1 MEMKKM
7 CVSLTVAESKRLIA
21 KGVAASDTVQNAMKN
36 GTVAVAK
43 GTTNSYVVE
52 EITGESIKRTDYCTG
67 VTLPEGRGIKGLTS
81 GKLSDLV
88 ISKGERLETTAVDAV
103 SDMKA
108 GDVFIKGAN
117 ALNYDLDQAALLIG
131 HPTGGTIGA
140 TIGTIIARRITLLI
154 PIGLEKSVPIDLVD
168 AADFMNDPE
177 ETVGNVPALWP
188 LSGMIFTEIEAF
200 ETLTGVEAIPV
211 AGGGIAGAE
220 GAVRLLLRGDD
231 KELEAASK
239 LVESLR
245 SETSFIS

>member
-1 MEMKKM
+1 MELKKM

-21 KGVAASDTVQNAMKN
+21 KGVAACETVRNAMKN

-43 GTTNSYVVE
+43 GTTNSYIVE
-52 EITGESIKRTDYCTG
+52 EITGESINRADYCTG

-81 GKLSDLV
+81 GKLPDLV
-88 ISKGERLETTAVDAV
+88 ISKGERLETTAVEAV
-103 SDMKA
+103 ADMKA

-140 TIGTIIARRITLLI
+140 TIGAIIARRITLLI
-154 PIGLEKSVPIDLVD
+154 PVGLEKSLPIDLAD
-168 AADFMNDPE
+168 AAEFMNEPE

-188 LSGMIFTEIEAF
+188 ISGMIFTEIEAF

-211 AGGGIAGAE
+211 GAGGIAGAE
-220 GAVRLLLRGDD
+220 GSVRLMLRGED
-231 KELEAASK
+231 KEFDAANT

-245 SETSFIS
+245 AETPFVS